1 MKGIDT
7 MPKKEIIKLKYEDL
21 TDNRTLTYKLFK
33 SHFDSIESRRE
44 QLKREENLLNSLIK
58 RMENQHEINFDD
70 YNVAIAQLNYSNK
83 NYTEIIKEIFEK
95 RG

>member
-1 MKGIDT
+1 MT
-7 MPKKEIIKLKYEDL
+7 TKEVIKLKYEDL

-33 SHFDSIESRRE
+33 NHFDSIESRRE

-58 RMENQHEINFDD
+58 RMENQHEIDFDD
-70 YNVAIAQLNYSNK
+70 YNVAIAQLNHSNK
-83 NYTEIIKEIFEK
+83 KYTEIMKEIFEK